1 MGAREPAFEASS
13 NDLSPTSFFM
23 ASTAVAVRPARRS
36 KRASARAGSNL
47 IPATRR
53 DIAQLASE
61 CRRLVTRR
69 ALISAGASVVPVPGV
84 DVAVDITV
92 LLKMIEQINQRFGLT
107 PEQIEQLAPHRR
119 LFAYKAV
126 MTVGS
131 ALVGRI
137 VTREVVIKVLKT
149 VGVRLSAK
157 QAAKYVPFAGQ
168 AVAASLSFTAL
179 KALGDRHVDD
189 CVRVAETLLD
199 IRDDSV
205 VATY

>member
-1 MGAREPAFEASS
+1 MGARELALKAPS
-13 NDLSPTSFFM
+13 NDLSATSFFM
-23 ASTAVAVRPARRS
+23 ASTSVAVRPARRS
-36 KRASARAGSNL
+36 KRASARTGSNL

-53 DIAQLASE
+53 DIVQLASE

-69 ALISAGASVVPVPGV
+69 ALISAGASVIPLPGV

-126 MTVGS
+126 MAVGS

>member
-1 MGAREPAFEASS
+1 MGAREPAFKAPS
-13 NDLSPTSFFM
+13 NDLSATSFVM
-23 ASTAVAVRPARRS
+23 ASTPVAVRPARRS
-36 KRASARAGSNL
+36 KRASARASSNL

-53 DIAQLASE
+53 DIVQLASE

-69 ALISAGASVVPVPGV
+69 ALISAGASVIPMPGV

-126 MTVGS
+126 MAVGS